1 MDSERPP
8 RFWELA
14 RRVVAEGQRLG
25 LTVPGFRSPPRVPG
39 AVRTVRRH
47 PGGALVAVAWRG
59 RSANDVVAD
68 MVDGLVLVNGLA
80 GPEAA
85 ACRQRLW
92 AALAPADGVGP
103 DGGDAAVASPS
114 STLHRPTLAT
124 HAGAAASA

>member
-1 MDSERPP
+1 MESDRPP

-59 RSANDVVAD
+59 RSTTAVVSD
-68 MVDGLVLVNGLA
+68 MVDGVVLVNGLA

-92 AALAPADGVGP
+92 AVVAPAGGAGSDGGHAAAPLAPAP
-103 DGGDAAVASPS
+103 
-114 STLHRPTLAT
+114 HRPVP
-124 HAGAAASA
+124 AAAAAPPG